1 MGAYE
6 IAKLVSEE
14 MPVKLLMNGSGP
26 LRTLIE
32 EKVHAE
38 GLEIVEFIDVKA
50 FGELDEYYQRSTSAI
65 SPCQRILL
73 GLLET
78 MKHWRPAVQ

>member
-14 MPVKLLMNGSGP
+14 MLKLLMNGSGP

-50 FGELDEYYQRSTSAI
+50 LGELDEYYQRSTIMI
-65 SPCQRILL
+65 SPCQYSPGFI
-73 GLLET
+73 ET